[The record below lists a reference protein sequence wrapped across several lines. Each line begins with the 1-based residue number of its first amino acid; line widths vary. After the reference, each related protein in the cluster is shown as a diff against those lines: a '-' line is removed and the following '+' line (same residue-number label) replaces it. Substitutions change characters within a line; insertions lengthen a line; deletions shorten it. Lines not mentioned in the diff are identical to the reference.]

1 MEWLSFLKQYIQ
13 GPRWIGAIA
22 PSSKYLA
29 AKMVKDIAFDRA
41 SCIVEYGPGTGV
53 FTEILLAN
61 MQPGTVLIL
70 IDNNACFCHML
81 RKKYGHLQ
89 NVHIVHDSAVHVDQH
104 IQQYGLDKVDYIVSG
119 LPFASLP
126 AEVSLDILAKTRQY
140 LKQDGR
146 FITFQY
152 TLIKRGLFKQFFEN
166 VSMTRVYR
174 NLPPAYVFSC
184 SR

>member
-1 MEWLSFLKQYIQ
+1 MDWSYCSQFEIF
-13 GPRWIGAIA
+13 GNE
-22 PSSKYLA
+22 
-29 AKMVKDIAFDRA
+29 KMVEDIAFDRA

-53 FTEILLAN
+53 FTEMLLAN
-61 MQPGTVLIL
+61 IQPGTVLIL
-70 IDNNACFCHML
+70 IENNARLCQLL
-81 RKKYGHLQ
+81 RKKYGHLP
-89 NVHIVHDSAVHVDQH
+89 NVHIIHDSAVHVDQH

-126 AEVSLDILAKTRQY
+126 AETSLDILAKSRQY
-140 LKQDGR
+140 LKQDGK

-152 TLIKRGLFKQFFEN
+152 TLLKRGLLKQFFEN

>member
-1 MEWLSFLKQYIQ
+1 MEWLAFLKQYIQ

-22 PSSKYLA
+22 SSSKYLA
-29 AKMVKDIAFDRA
+29 AKMVEDIEFDRA

-53 FTEILLAN
+53 FTEMLLAN
-61 MQPGTVLIL
+61 IQQGTILIL
-70 IDNNACFCHML
+70 IENNARFCHLL
-81 RKKYGHLQ
+81 RKKYGHLP
-89 NVHIVHDSAVHVDQH
+89 NVHIIHDSAVHVDQYLR
-104 IQQYGLDKVDYIVSG
+104 QYGVNKADYIVSG

-126 AEVSLDILAKTRQY
+126 TDVSLDILGKSRQY

-152 TLIKRGLFKQFFEN
+152 TLIKRGLLKQFFGN
-166 VSMTRVYR
+166 VSITRVYL